1 MPDLTGSL
9 VIHTRFPID
18 CRLRMCIIL
27 FLSAHLSTKN
37 HKPSAVQQ
45 PLLAAS
51 PPLPT
56 AVGSGRTRYTHLSH
70 YQIWRGLQELQP
82 TIRM

>member
-1 MPDLTGSL
+1 MY
-9 VIHTRFPID
+9 
-18 CRLRMCIIL
+18 LRVT
-27 FLSAHLSTKN
+27 A
-37 HKPSAVQQ
+37 AVQQ